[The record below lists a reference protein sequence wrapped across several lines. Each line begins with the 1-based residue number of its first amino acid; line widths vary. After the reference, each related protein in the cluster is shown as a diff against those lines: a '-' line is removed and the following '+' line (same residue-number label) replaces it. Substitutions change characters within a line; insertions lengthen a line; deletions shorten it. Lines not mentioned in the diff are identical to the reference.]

1 MVAKLLQFDDMAYP
15 EELIV
20 KLQGKDKRWAFR
32 NKISVPIDH
41 IESIKV
47 IEPVNIQDER
57 YGLVEVAGVGA
68 AGSLGRR
75 SKVKVGSRQSV
86 VRNRG
91 KEKKSVG
98 KAVVIT
104 FRKKRHKEI
113 TLEVNDDESEKVI
126 QVLQEM
132 LDLDHITFLQHEP
145 IRVLHSSNS

>member
-20 KLQGKDKRWAFR
+20 KFQGKDKRWAFR

-47 IEPVNIQDER
+47 IEPVNIQDEH
-57 YGLVEVAGVGA
+57 YGLVEVSGIGA

-75 SKVKVGSRQSV
+75 SKIGSRQSM

-98 KAVVIT
+98 KAITIT
-104 FRKKRHKEI
+104 FRKKRYKEI

-126 QVLQEM
+126 QVLKEM

>member
-1 MVAKLLQFDDMAYP
+1 MLQFDDIAYP

-20 KLQGKDKRWAFR
+20 KLQGTDKLTAFR

-57 YGLVEVAGVGA
+57 HGLVEVAGVGA

-75 SKVKVGSRQSV
+75 PKIGSRQSMA
-86 VRNRG
+86 RNRG

-98 KAVVIT
+98 KAVAIT
-104 FRKKRHKEI
+104 FRKKRYKEI
-113 TLEVNDDESEKVI
+113 ALEINDDESEKVI
-126 QVLQEM
+126 EVLQEM

-145 IRVLHSSNS
+145 IPVLHSSND